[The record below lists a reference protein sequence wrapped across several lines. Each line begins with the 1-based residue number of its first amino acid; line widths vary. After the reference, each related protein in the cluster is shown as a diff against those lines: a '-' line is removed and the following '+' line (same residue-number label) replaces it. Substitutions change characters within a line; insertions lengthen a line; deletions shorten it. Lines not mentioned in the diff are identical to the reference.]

1 MIRQKSILVATI
13 SLILAVSACSSSAV
27 TPTLLPTSTEVSPT
41 ELSTVNGGNVI
52 ASPTDIQLPF
62 ATNVS
67 SDDYCKPPYAAMQV
81 ADGNDISEDQIVSE
95 LMKIWLRRYANEAAP
110 AFCRIGGYTI
120 DKVYYDPAIV
130 NQPLE
135 PRGDFM
141 RIVDFSIELIQVP
154 NAWMSF
160 AGNID
165 QGNWMHISHVV
176 SISETSDGYEMEFA
190 YP

>member
-1 MIRQKSILVATI
+1 MIRQKSILFATI
-13 SLILAVSACSSSAV
+13 SLILAASACTPPHV
-27 TPTLLPTSTEVSPT
+27 TPTLPPTSTEESPT

-52 ASPTDIQLPF
+52 ASPTDLQLPF

-81 ADGNDISEDQIVSE
+81 ADGNDISEDDIVFE
-95 LMKIWLRRYANEAAP
+95 LMKIWLRHYANDAAP
-110 AFCRIGGYTI
+110 AFCRIAGYSI

-141 RIVDFSIELIQVP
+141 RIVDFSIKLIQVP

-160 AGNID
+160 AGDID
-165 QGNWMHISHVV
+165 QENWMHVSHVISV
-176 SISETSDGYEMEFA
+176 SETSDGYEMEFA